1 MTIEKRLS
9 GNYRIKQMVN
19 GKFYT
24 VTVDHKPSQS
34 EALKLISE
42 KINANTISSDMPF
55 SRACDLYIESK
66 SNVLS
71 PSSIRGYRGIMK
83 AISPLFMNKRL
94 SDIDLPSVQTEI
106 NAYACC
112 HAPKSVYNM
121 SGFIMGVLKYY
132 GVQIQSPK
140 LPQKEKKD
148 PYIPSK
154 EEVSAIFN
162 EIKATKYE
170 VPIMLG
176 AMGLRRS
183 EICALTIEDLKGNT
197 LSINKAMVQDEDEK
211 WHIKQTKTTESTRE
225 IVLPDYLADLIRS
238 QGYVFDGYPS
248 SINQGLHAVQ
258 KKLGIEPFP
267 LHKLRH
273 FFASYMHDLG
283 YSDKQIQAMGGW
295 KTDNVMKTVYTH
307 AMNMK
312 EAQSKAA
319 ADISLLI
326 PRG

>member
-1 MTIEKRLS
+1 MTIEKLPS

-19 GKFYT
+19 GKTYRI
-24 VTVDHKPSQS
+24 TVDHKPSQT
-34 EALKLISE
+34 EAFKLLAE
-42 KINANTISSDMPF
+42 KVEAHTISADMPF
-55 SRACDLYIESK
+55 KRACDLYIESK

-71 PSSIRGYRGIMK
+71 PSSIRGYKGIMK
-83 AISPLFMNKRL
+83 AISPLFMNMKL
-94 SDIDLPSVQTEI
+94 SSIDLPSVQTEV

-148 PYIPSK
+148 PYIPTK
-154 EEVSAIFN
+154 EEVSAIFAD
-162 EIKATKYE
+162 IKGTKYE
-170 VPIMLG
+170 VPITLG

-183 EICALTIEDLKGNT
+183 EICALELSDLMDNV
-197 LSINKAMVQDEDEK
+197 LSITKAKVQDEDEK
-211 WHIKQTKTTESTRE
+211 WLIKDTTKTTASTRQ
-225 IVLPDYLADLIRS
+225 IVVPDHIADRIRE
-238 QGYVFDGYPS
+238 QGYVYDGYPS
-248 SINQGLHAVQ
+248 AINMYLHSVQ
-258 KKLGIEPFP
+258 KRLGIEPFP

-307 AMNMK
+307 AMNMQ
-312 EAQSKAA
+312 EAQNKAA
-319 ADISLLI
+319 ADFSRLM
-326 PRG
+326 